1 VNPSSIGRAGGT
13 VGLGILLM
21 VLGDFLFASNDVLGK
36 WLVGT
41 FSVGQVLLIRSA
53 AALVVMVPM
62 VMRLGVRNLF
72 VGLEKP
78 RTQVLRVLFATF
90 EVVCFYWAVVFLP
103 VADVMVFY
111 LAGPIYVA
119 ALSPWMLGETVGRR
133 RWIAILV
140 GFVGVVVALQPSPAT
155 FSLPS
160 LISLVGSFAFALVVI
175 QSRQLRRTPD
185 TVIVFWQTAGAL
197 AAGVVL
203 APFGWVQPST
213 FEFGLLCMVGAV
225 AMVAHVLINRSLKYA
240 PAAVVA
246 PIHYTLLLWAVVFGY
261 LVFGD
266 VPQPAMLVGAAIII
280 AAGLF
285 LFARERVRDVPSSP
299 PADIV

>member
-62 VMRLGVRNLF
+62 VMHLGVRNLF

-90 EVVCFYWAVVFLP
+90 EVVCFYWAVVYLP

-119 ALSPWMLGETVGRR
+119 ALSPWMLGESVGRR
-133 RWIAILV
+133 RWIAIRV
-140 GFVGVVVALQPSPAT
+140 QPSP
-155 FSLPS
+155 
-160 LISLVGSFAFALVVI
+160 
-175 QSRQLRRTPD
+175 
-185 TVIVFWQTAGAL
+185 
-197 AAGVVL
+197 
-203 APFGWVQPST
+203 

-246 PIHYTLLLWAVVFGY
+246 PIHYTLLLWAVIFGY

-266 VPQPAMLVGAAIII
+266 VPQPAMLAGAAIII

-285 LFARERVRDVPSSP
+285 LFSRERVRAVPPSP
-299 PADIV
+299 PADLV